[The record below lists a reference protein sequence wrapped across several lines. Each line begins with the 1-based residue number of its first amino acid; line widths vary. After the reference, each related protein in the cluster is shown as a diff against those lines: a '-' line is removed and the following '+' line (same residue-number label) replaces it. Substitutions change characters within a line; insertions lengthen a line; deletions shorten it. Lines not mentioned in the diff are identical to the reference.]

1 MALEFFCRI
10 LTREAENKNSTC
22 LIKSRSLIHMTAGSS
37 YRTYS
42 NWRRNIKK
50 FNQISNIEFVIF
62 RGSNQNFKIYCIDAL
77 RSNVH
82 EIFAILLKIKINDYI
97 D

>member
-1 MALEFFCRI
+1 
-10 LTREAENKNSTC
+10 
-22 LIKSRSLIHMTAGSS
+22 MTAGSS

-50 FNQISNIEFVIF
+50 FNQISNIEFVKF

-77 RSNVH
+77 RSMFMRF
-82 EIFAILLKIKINDYI
+82 FAILLKIKINGYI